1 MKTLGLKTLKFA
13 NGDIVQYE
21 IPDDTF
27 QNTIFGTLNHII
39 HGNVKYED
47 KKNQIVVYI
56 TIGETK
62 KKPRDYFE
70 GQMLV
75 KGKIVSN
82 IRGTYLGWIEFD
94 NIRYWDLR
102 QTLK

>member
-1 MKTLGLKTLKFA
+1 MYEFYGPYHLEVTAGLNSIDMKTLGLKTLKFA

-21 IPDDTF
+21 IPNDTF

-47 KKNQIVVYI
+47 KKNQIVVYMS
-56 TIGETK
+56 IGETK
-62 KKPRDYFE
+62 KKPKDYFE

-75 KGKIVSN
+75 KG
-82 IRGTYLGWIEFD
+82 
-94 NIRYWDLR
+94 
-102 QTLK
+102 